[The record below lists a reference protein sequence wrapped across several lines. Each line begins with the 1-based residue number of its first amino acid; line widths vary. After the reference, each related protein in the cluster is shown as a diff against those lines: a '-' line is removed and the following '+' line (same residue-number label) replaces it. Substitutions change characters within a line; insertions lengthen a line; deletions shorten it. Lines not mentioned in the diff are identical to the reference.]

1 MARSRL
7 LRALIATVLTV
18 TGSIAS
24 TPAQAAGPPHD
35 IGREVL
41 GPRDGWGSAEGG
53 VTGGSA
59 AAADHVFVVHDRNEL
74 AAAVAGDEPKIVYV
88 AGRFNANVDAA
99 GNPLD
104 CADYAAPGWDFDA
117 YLKTYDPAVWTGA
130 PTGPL
135 EDARKASNANQGRS
149 VKVLVGSNTTIVGL
163 PHSAIS
169 GAQLELESV
178 QNVIV
183 RNLAL
188 HDAYTCF
195 PGWNGDAW
203 KTEWDNLALS
213 HTSHAW
219 IDHVSIDDGDHPDA
233 AEPLIFGQHLL
244 RHDGLLDIARQ
255 SDLVTISWS
264 RFAGHD
270 KGMLW
275 GNGDTVIADRGKIRV
290 TMHHSEITNLVQRGP
305 RVRFGQVH
313 VYNNL
318 YRSTADSGYLYSWG
332 VGIESKLYAENNAFQ
347 LQAPFTAATIIWV
360 SSGTAIHESG
370 TLVNGRPVDVLAA
383 YNAAN
388 DPDLS
393 SDVGWTPVLH
403 TRIDPARAVPGLVA
417 AGAGPRLFVIERH
430 R

>member
-7 LRALIATVLTV
+7 LFVLSAAV
-18 TGSIAS
+18 LAAVLPLSVLAA
-24 TPAQAAGPPHD
+24 PAQAGGTRRD

-41 GPRDGWGSAEGG
+41 GPGDGWGSAEGG
-53 VTGGSA
+53 VTGGST
-59 AAADHVFVVHDRNEL
+59 ADAGHVFFVHDRNEL
-74 AAAVAGDEPKIVYV
+74 AAAVAGDTPKIVYV

-99 GNPLD
+99 GNPLT

-117 YLKTYDPAVWTGA
+117 YLAAYDPAVWTGA

-135 EDARKASNANQGRS
+135 EDARKASNTNQGKS
-149 VKVLVGSNTTIVGL
+149 VKILIGSNTTIVGL
-163 PHSAIS
+163 PHSSIT
-169 GAQLELESV
+169 GAQIELETV

-203 KTEWDNLALS
+203 KTEWDSLALS
-213 HTSHAW
+213 HTSHVW
-219 IDHVSIDDGDHPDA
+219 IDHVTIDDGDHPDA

-264 RFAGHD
+264 KFSGHD

-275 GNGDTVIADRGKIRV
+275 GNGDTVFADRGKIRV
-290 TMHHSEITNLVQRGP
+290 TMHHSEITNLIQRGP

-313 VYNNL
+313 VYNNF

-332 VGIESKLYAENNAFQ
+332 VGTESMLYAENNAFQ
-347 LQAPFTAATIIWV
+347 LDAPFTAATIIWV

-370 TLVNGRPVDVLAA
+370 TLVNGRPTDVLAA

-393 SDVGWTPVLH
+393 SDVGWTPTLH
-403 TRIDPARAVPGLVA
+403 TRIDPTWAVQRLVQ
-417 AGAGPRLFVIERH
+417 AGAGAH
-430 R
+430 

>member
-1 MARSRL
+1 MERRSL
-7 LRALIATVLTV
+7 LFVPAAVLAAVLPLSTA
-18 TGSIAS
+18 AS
-24 TPAQAAGPPHD
+24 AASAAKPRPDLGRQVLAAG
-35 IGREVL
+35 
-41 GPRDGWGSAEGG
+41 DGWGSAEGG

-59 AAADHVFVVHDRNEL
+59 ATPDHVFVVHDRNEL
-74 AAAVAGDEPKIVYV
+74 VAALAGDEPKIVYV

-117 YLKTYDPAVWTGA
+117 YLAAYDPAVWPGA

-135 EDARKASNANQGRS
+135 EDARKVSNANQGKS

-163 PHSAIS
+163 PHSGIT
-169 GAQLELESV
+169 GAQIELESV
-178 QNVIV
+178 QNVII

-213 HTSHAW
+213 HTSHVW
-219 IDHVSIDDGDHPDA
+219 IDHVTIDDGTHPDA

-244 RHDGLLDIARQ
+244 RHDGLLDVARQ

-264 RFAGHD
+264 KFSGHD

-332 VGIESKLYAENNAFQ
+332 VGTEAMMYAENNAFE
-347 LQAPFTAATIIWV
+347 LQAPFTAANIIWA

-370 TLVNGRPVDVLAA
+370 TLVNGRPTDVLAA
-383 YNAAN
+383 YNATY

-393 SDVGWTPVLH
+393 PDVGWTPQLH
-403 TRIDPARAVPGLVA
+403 GRIDPTRVVPSLVR
-417 AGAGPRLFVIERH
+417 AGAGAG
-430 R
+430 